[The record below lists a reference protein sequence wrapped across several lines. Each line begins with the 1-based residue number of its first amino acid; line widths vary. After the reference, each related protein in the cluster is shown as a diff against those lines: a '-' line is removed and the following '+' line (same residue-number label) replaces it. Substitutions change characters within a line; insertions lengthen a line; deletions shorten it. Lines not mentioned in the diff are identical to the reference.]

1 MVYVLIGYDKDWYIF
16 ETFMGIFSTKEKAQ
30 AIIDNDY
37 EIVGSEKFMNHEQYK
52 ILPITID
59 EKFKMTEEW
68 D

>member
-37 EIVGSEKFMNHEQYK
+37 EIVGSEKF
-52 ILPITID
+52 
-59 EKFKMTEEW
+59 KMTEEW